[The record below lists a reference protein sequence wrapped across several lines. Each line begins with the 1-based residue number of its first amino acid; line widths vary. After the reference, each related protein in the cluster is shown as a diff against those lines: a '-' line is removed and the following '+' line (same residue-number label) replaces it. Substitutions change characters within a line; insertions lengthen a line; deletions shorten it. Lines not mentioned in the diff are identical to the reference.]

1 MDLNKKLEELKPY
14 QLNCNVFD
22 VYSYNGLT
30 MQDLLCQFFTKI
42 NECIHTSNETID
54 LAKWLVNEG
63 LEIEV
68 VKKLMIWLEDG
79 TLENIINVNLFNT
92 LNEKINGLSS
102 QLEHKA
108 NEEEVLKKWSV
119 SPVSVFTQFNHDYVF
134 GLENLFHLHMKV
146 GKHEECKV
154 IFSGDSTTFGYGLAE
169 PNTYAPSNIFKYTCD
184 KEGLFCVKTVNK
196 GQSGM
201 CTEHWNRTFVQ
212 DEIIENPDCIV
223 LRWGINDPSYD
234 NNLIL
239 LPEDGGNYDIR
250 RNANDFKISLESGL
264 QKLRNWKGV
273 PDLTIILMTPNAT
286 STDLSFRNESWHESI
301 NQIIR
306 DLARKYKCVFI
317 DTYRYLQ
324 DVRQVPFMDIIG
336 DGHIHPLD
344 MMNIW
349 INDLLFDTCFKRTF
363 IHQYTEFGLWKNLD
377 LLNGWTG
384 DAQFKWVDYN
394 TVELRGLISG
404 GDKTP
409 LTIISNIPQYR
420 ISKIAIKTISTE
432 VGFGCLNIF
441 SNNIRVGNFY
451 DISTSNWVSLDGVR
465 IYFE

>member
-1 MDLNKKLEELKPY
+1 MSLSYEVTNWENGKTVLKAEH
-14 QLNCNVFD
+14 LR
-22 VYSYNGLT
+22 
-30 MQDLLCQFFTKI
+30 KI
-42 NECIHTSNETID
+42 EKGITDIISENDAIYKDEDIRKSNEKQRQEEHSRKMNEASEILSDIQKDYDSLQKIIID
-54 LAKWLVNEG
+54 
-63 LEIEV
+63 
-68 VKKLMIWLEDG
+68 
-79 TLENIINVNLFNT
+79 ENASANLQNQINQTN
-92 LNEKINGLSS
+92 S

-134 GLENLFHLHMKV
+134 GLENLYHLHMKV
-146 GKHEECKV
+146 GKYEECKV
-154 IFSGDSTTFGYGLAE
+154 IFSGDSTTAGYGLHE
-169 PNTYAPSNIFKYTCD
+169 PKFYRPDNIFKYTCL
-184 KEGLFCVKTVNK
+184 KEGLFCVKTFNH

-201 CTEHWNRTFVQ
+201 CTEHWNRTFIN
-212 DEIIENPDCIV
+212 DEIKQNPDCIV

-234 NNLIL
+234 NNLNL

-273 PDLTIILMTPNAT
+273 ADLTIILMTPNAT

-404 GDKTP
+404 GDT
-409 LTIISNIPQYR
+409 TQVSEISEIPFER
-420 ISKIAIKTISTE
+420 TSKLSIKTVSTE
-432 VGFGCLNIF
+432 VGFGCLNIEY
-441 SNNIRVGNFY
+441 NKIRVGNLY
-451 DISTSNWVSLDGVR
+451 DISPSNWVSLDGVR